1 MAWRG
6 ATLATTDDRMRN
18 PVHFDGMP
26 DLFSRTKA
34 LFAETSRLQI
44 RYATPRAE
52 HHMLRRDAKG
62 RLILSGWRAF
72 FTKAA

>member
-1 MAWRG
+1 MP
-6 ATLATTDDRMRN
+6 LY
-18 PVHFDGMP
+18 FDGTP

-34 LFAETSRLQI
+34 LFAKTSRLQI

-62 RLILSGWRAF
+62 RSIVSGWRAY